1 MISVPV
7 LRTDRCILSAVTYK
21 EIPVLRQILD
31 DAETQRFLPE
41 LCEVFQTEESL
52 QRFIE
57 SFNTYLLQDE
67 GILWGIYS
75 DLFPTL
81 MGFIAIMDITTE
93 PTLFYAM
100 HPANRN
106 QGYAKGSV
114 SEVTNNFQV
123 WYPGLNLHTEVY
135 NDNLPSIYILQSCGF
150 KVSGNENEKMILT
163 I

>member
-1 MISVPV
+1 MTSVPV
-7 LRTDRCILSAVTYK
+7 LHTDRCCLSAVTHK
-21 EIPVLRQILD
+21 DIPILRQIMD
-31 DAETQRFLPE
+31 DSKTQRFLPE
-41 LCEVFQTEESL
+41 LCEVFKTEDSL

-57 SFNTYLLQDE
+57 SFNVYLLKDE
-67 GILWGIYS
+67 GILWGIYH
-75 DLFPTL
+75 DLSSTL
-81 MGFIAIMDITTE
+81 IGFIAIMDMSTE